1 VPEKK
6 KILVFIDW
14 YLPGTNSGGPV
25 RSVSNMVAHLKED
38 FEFLIITRD
47 TDYCEQEPYKH
58 INTNEWSQIEENCS
72 VFYISEGNINSAY
85 LKKLIEN
92 THYDLAYING
102 IYSRYFSITPLRI
115 LNKLEKPI
123 VVAARGMLNPQAF
136 SVKPFKKKVFTGTAR
151 LLGLYKKVVFHAT
164 NEQEKE
170 FIKQSFPHSKDVL
183 VAPNLPR
190 SQSVELL
197 SSREKKGITRFVS
210 VARVA
215 REKGTLAALK
225 ALSEIKTSAQVVY
238 DIFGPVYDTK
248 YWNECQEVIKKFP
261 SNIAVN
267 YKGSIE
273 SEKVPEILKEYH
285 FFLMPSEGEN
295 FGHGILEAFTSGCPV
310 IISDNTPWRG
320 LEEKKIGWDVSL
332 SNPEEITGAIN
343 MAIEMKQEDYNLWSQ
358 NAWEFSREVI
368 NDPKV
373 LEANKRLF
381 GIKAIG
387 HKL

>member
-1 VPEKK
+1 MPEKK

-38 FEFLIITRD
+38 FEFSIITRD
-47 TDYCEQEPYKH
+47 TDYCEQEPYNN
-58 INTNEWSQIEENCS
+58 INSNEWNQIDGNCN
-72 VFYISEGNINSAY
+72 VFYISEKNINTAY
-85 LKKLIEN
+85 LKKLIES
-92 THYDLAYING
+92 TYFDLAYING
-102 IYSRYFSITPLRI
+102 IYSRYFSIASLRI
-115 LNKLEKPI
+115 LNKLEKPV

-151 LLGLYKKVVFHAT
+151 LLGLYKNVVFHAT

-170 FIKQSFPHSKDVL
+170 FIKQSFPNSKDIL

-190 SQSVELL
+190 FQNQEILQL
-197 SSREKKGITRFVS
+197 KEKNQVTRFVS

-215 REKGTLAALK
+215 REKGTLTALK
-225 ALSEIKTSAQVVY
+225 ALFEIGTSAQVVY
-238 DIFGPVYDTK
+238 DIFGPVYDK
-248 YWNECQEVIKKFP
+248 NYWNECKDVINKLP
-261 SNIAVN
+261 SNIVVN
-267 YKGSIE
+267 YMGSIE
-273 SEKVPEILKEYH
+273 SDKVPEILKEYH

-320 LEEKKIGWDVSL
+320 LEEKKFGWDISL

-381 GIKAIG
+381 RI
-387 HKL
+387 